1 MPSIRWAT
9 IASEIMK
16 EGYVTRDG
24 KCKICNEKIFN
35 IGDRS
40 FAKLKAIYQHFNQK
54 HQNTITEI
62 KQKLTN
68 IKPQFNLDKIFP
80 TTPTPKT
87 EEAEEEEEEKEEIE
101 TESEE
106 ETEEAEEGEEEE
118 EE

>member
-101 TESEE
+101 TGSEE
-106 ETEEAEEGEEEE
+106 ETEAEEGEEEE